1 MGTGMFPVGS
11 GIVRLSSTERSGI
24 VAGVGGNAAGGRAMA
39 LSRSRLSNASSS
51 PGILTV
57 SGALAAGKDTVSV
70 VKGNAG
76 MLTGAIE
83 TSGVPLRT
91 ASSL

>member
-1 MGTGMFPVGS
+1 MGTGMFPVAS
-11 GIVRLSSTERSGI
+11 GIVRLSNTERSGT
-24 VAGVGGNAAGGRAMA
+24 VAGAGGNAAGGRAMA

-51 PGILTV
+51 PGILIV
-57 SGALAAGKDTVSV
+57 AGVLAAGKDVGSG
-70 VKGNAG
+70 VKGSAG
-76 MLTGAIE
+76 MLAGAME